1 VKAASCL
8 IAAAVLTG
16 LASAS
21 GAGTAIRVPPGYRVD
36 VYASGLNAPTAM
48 TFGPGNRLYV
58 TQETGEVV
66 TVARGSRRPK
76 VILRGFRSPLG
87 LTWFRGALVVSTQ
100 GTLWR
105 VRGGQ
110 RAAIVKN
117 LPFEL
122 HQQDNVVVHRGRL
135 YFGSGSTCNACAERS
150 RLSAAV
156 LTVGLDGRG
165 LRVVASGARNPFG
178 LAVDPETNRLYAS
191 VNGRDDLGRGEPA
204 EAVFEVRQGRRF
216 GWPACWPSYARKRLT
231 GRCTGVTAPVAYLQP
246 HSSADGMAFW
256 EGDLY
261 VAEWGEYLSHRAG
274 RKVSRVQL
282 RPGRPAAVTTFA
294 TGFSHPLAVAV
305 DPDGA
310 LLVADYGRGVI
321 YRISRR
327 SKE

>member
-1 VKAASCL
+1 VKVASCL
-8 IAAAVLTG
+8 LGLAVLAVA
-16 LASAS
+16 ASS
-21 GAGTAIRVPPGYRVD
+21 GGAGTGIRVPAGYKVE
-36 VYASGLNAPTAM
+36 VYASGLDAPTAM
-48 TFGPGNRLYV
+48 AFGPGNKLYV
-58 TQETGEVV
+58 TQESGEVV
-66 TVARGSRRPK
+66 TVTRGSKRPK

-87 LTWFRGALVVSTQ
+87 LTWFQGTLVVSTQ

-117 LPFEL
+117 LPFKL
-122 HQQDNVVVHRGRL
+122 HQQDNVVVWRGRL

-150 RLSAAV
+150 KLSAAV
-156 LTVGLDGRG
+156 LSVGLDGRG

-178 LAVDPETNRLYAS
+178 LAVDPGSNRLYVS

-204 EAVFEVRQGRRF
+204 EGVYEVRQGRRF
-216 GWPACWPSYARKRLT
+216 GWPACWPSYAKKRLA
-231 GRCTGVTAPVAYLQP
+231 GSCRGVTPPLAYLQP

-256 EGDLY
+256 DGDLY
-261 VAEWGEYLSHRAG
+261 VAEWGQYLSNRAG
-274 RKVSRVQL
+274 RKVTRVQL
-282 RPGRPAAVTTFA
+282 RPGKPALVSTFA
-294 TGFSHPLAVAV
+294 SGFSHPLAVAV
-305 DPDGA
+305 DPEGA